1 MAVFRV
7 EKTRDYTVMANHH
20 LRNTEL
26 SLKAKGLLSLMLSLP
41 EEWDYTTKG
50 LARICKDGV
59 DSICAGVRELEEH
72 GYVVRERI
80 RNPNGQ
86 LGAIEYTI
94 LEQPRTSEPKRENP
108 VQANPAL
115 DYPVL
120 GKPEQENPA
129 QLNTYRTNKDE
140 SNTLSANPYSIKSYP
155 INPIADQMGMDGM
168 DVYREIIK
176 GNIEYDI
183 MKNNFPYDHERLDE
197 IVELMAET
205 LASRKSTFCIAGDT
219 YPAST
224 VKFKLLRINSL
235 HIQYVFECLDKNTTH
250 IDISTVLGN
259 LDTTLAAMELG
270 PLFGLWFQ
278 SLFVGLTM
286 SALTVCIFV
295 VIYGRMIEIY
305 LVTSIAPIPMATMVN
320 REWGNMG
327 QNYLRSLL
335 ALAFQAFLIIV
346 CVGIYAVLVKNITTG
361 TDIMNAIWTCMGYT
375 VLLCFTL
382 FKTGSLAKSIFNAH

>member
-1 MAVFRV
+1 MAVFRI

-50 LARICKDGV
+50 LSRICKDGV
-59 DSICAGVRELEEH
+59 DSICTGVRELEDH

-80 RNPNGQ
+80 RNPKGQ

-94 LEQPRTSEPKRENP
+94 LEQPRTLEPKRENPKRENP
-108 VQANPAL
+108 VQANPVL

-120 GKPEQENPA
+120 GKPKQENPA
-129 QLNTYRTNKDE
+129 QLNTYRTNIDE
-140 SNTLSANPYSIKSYP
+140 SNTFSTNPYPINSYP
-155 INPIADQMGMDGM
+155 INPVTDQMGLDGM

-183 MKNNFPYDHERLDE
+183 MKDNFPYDHERLDE

-205 LASRKSTFCIAGDT
+205 LASKKATFCIAGDT

-235 HIQYVFECLDKNTTH
+235 HIQYMFECLDKNTTEVRN
-250 IDISTVLGN
+250 IKK
-259 LDTTLAAMELG
+259 
-270 PLFGLWFQ
+270 
-278 SLFVGLTM
+278 
-286 SALTVCIFV
+286 
-295 VIYGRMIEIY
+295 Y
-305 LVTSIAPIPMATMVN
+305 
-320 REWGNMG
+320 
-327 QNYLRSLL
+327 LL
-335 ALAFQAFLIIV
+335 A
-346 CVGIYAVLVKNITTG
+346 
-361 TDIMNAIWTCMGYT
+361 
-375 VLLCFTL
+375 TL
-382 FKTGSLAKSIFNAH
+382 FNAPSTMGSYYKAQVNHDMYGD

>member
-59 DSICAGVRELEEH
+59 DSICAGVRELEDH

-140 SNTLSANPYSIKSYP
+140 SNTLSANPYPIKSYP

-205 LASRKSTFCIAGDT
+205 LASKKATFCIAGDT

-235 HIQYVFECLDKNTTH
+235 HIQYVFECLDKNTTEVRN
-250 IDISTVLGN
+250 IKK
-259 LDTTLAAMELG
+259 
-270 PLFGLWFQ
+270 
-278 SLFVGLTM
+278 
-286 SALTVCIFV
+286 
-295 VIYGRMIEIY
+295 Y
-305 LVTSIAPIPMATMVN
+305 
-320 REWGNMG
+320 
-327 QNYLRSLL
+327 LL
-335 ALAFQAFLIIV
+335 A
-346 CVGIYAVLVKNITTG
+346 
-361 TDIMNAIWTCMGYT
+361 
-375 VLLCFTL
+375 TL
-382 FKTGSLAKSIFNAH
+382 FNAPSTMGSYYKAQVNHDMYGI

>member
-50 LARICKDGV
+50 LSRICKDGV
-59 DSICAGVRELEEH
+59 DSICAGVRELEDH

-94 LEQPRTSEPKRENP
+94 LEQPQEPKREKPERENP
-108 VQANPAL
+108 VQANPVL
-115 DYPVL
+115 DDPVL

-140 SNTLSANPYSIKSYP
+140 SDTLSANPYPINSYP
-155 INPIADQMGMDGM
+155 INPVTDQMGTDGM

-183 MKNNFPYDHERLDE
+183 MKDNFPYDYERLDE

-205 LASRKSTFCIAGDT
+205 LASKKATFCIAGDA

-235 HIQYVFECLDKNTTH
+235 HIQYVFECLDKNTTEVRN
-250 IDISTVLGN
+250 IKK
-259 LDTTLAAMELG
+259 
-270 PLFGLWFQ
+270 
-278 SLFVGLTM
+278 
-286 SALTVCIFV
+286 
-295 VIYGRMIEIY
+295 Y
-305 LVTSIAPIPMATMVN
+305 
-320 REWGNMG
+320 
-327 QNYLRSLL
+327 LL
-335 ALAFQAFLIIV
+335 A
-346 CVGIYAVLVKNITTG
+346 
-361 TDIMNAIWTCMGYT
+361 
-375 VLLCFTL
+375 TL
-382 FKTGSLAKSIFNAH
+382 FNAPSTMRSYYKAQVNHDMYESGV

>member
-1 MAVFRV
+1 MAVFRI

-59 DSICAGVRELEEH
+59 DSICAGVREREDH

-94 LEQPRTSEPKRENP
+94 LEQPRTSEPKREKPERGNP
-108 VQANPAL
+108 VQAN
-115 DYPVL
+115 PVL

-129 QLNTYRTNKDE
+129 QLNTYRTNKEE
-140 SNTLSANPYSIKSYP
+140 SNTLSINPYPINSYP
-155 INPIADQMGMDGM
+155 INPVTDQMGIDRMDI
-168 DVYREIIK
+168 YREIIK
-176 GNIEYDI
+176 ENIEYDT
-183 MKNNFPYDHERLDE
+183 MKDNFPYDYERLDE

-205 LASRKSTFCIAGDT
+205 LASKKATFCIAGDT

-235 HIQYVFECLDKNTTH
+235 HIQYVFECLNKNTTEVRN
-250 IDISTVLGN
+250 IKKYLLATLFNAPSTMGSYYK
-259 LDTTLAAMELG
+259 A
-270 PLFGLWFQ
+270 Q
-278 SLFVGLTM
+278 
-286 SALTVCIFV
+286 
-295 VIYGRMIEIY
+295 
-305 LVTSIAPIPMATMVN
+305 VN
-320 REWGNMG
+320 RDM
-327 QNYLRSLL
+327 
-335 ALAFQAFLIIV
+335 
-346 CVGIYAVLVKNITTG
+346 YA
-361 TDIMNAIWTCMGYT
+361 Y
-375 VLLCFTL
+375 
-382 FKTGSLAKSIFNAH
+382 

>member
-1 MAVFRV
+1 MKEIEMAVFRV

-26 SLKAKGLLSLMLSLP
+26 SLKAKCLLSLMLSLP

-50 LARICKDGV
+50 LSRICKDGV

-140 SNTLSANPYSIKSYP
+140 SNTLSANPYPIKSYP
-155 INPIADQMGMDGM
+155 INPVTDQMGTDGM
-168 DVYREIIK
+168 DVYREIVK

-183 MKNNFPYDHERLDE
+183 MKDNFPYDHERLDE

-205 LASRKSTFCIAGDT
+205 LASKKVTFCIAGDT

-235 HIQYVFECLDKNTTH
+235 PVQVFPRQDNPRQGLPELDFP
-250 IDISTVLGN
+250 V
-259 LDTTLAAMELG
+259 
-270 PLFGLWFQ
+270 
-278 SLFVGLTM
+278 
-286 SALTVCIFV
+286 
-295 VIYGRMIEIY
+295 
-305 LVTSIAPIPMATMVN
+305 
-320 REWGNMG
+320 
-327 QNYLRSLL
+327 
-335 ALAFQAFLIIV
+335 
-346 CVGIYAVLVKNITTG
+346 
-361 TDIMNAIWTCMGYT
+361 
-375 VLLCFTL
+375 
-382 FKTGSLAKSIFNAH
+382 

>member
-50 LARICKDGV
+50 LSRICKDGV
-59 DSICAGVRELEEH
+59 DSICAGVRELEDH

-94 LEQPRTSEPKRENP
+94 LEQPQEPKREKPERENP
-108 VQANPAL
+108 VQANPVL
-115 DYPVL
+115 DAPVL

-140 SNTLSANPYSIKSYP
+140 SDTLSINHYPINSYP

-168 DVYREIIK
+168 DVYRKIVK

-183 MKNNFPYDHERLDE
+183 MKDNFPYDHERLDE

-205 LASRKSTFCIAGDT
+205 LASKKATFCIAGDT

-235 HIQYVFECLDKNTTH
+235 HIQYVFECLDKNTTEVRN
-250 IDISTVLGN
+250 IKK
-259 LDTTLAAMELG
+259 
-270 PLFGLWFQ
+270 
-278 SLFVGLTM
+278 
-286 SALTVCIFV
+286 
-295 VIYGRMIEIY
+295 Y
-305 LVTSIAPIPMATMVN
+305 
-320 REWGNMG
+320 
-327 QNYLRSLL
+327 LL
-335 ALAFQAFLIIV
+335 A
-346 CVGIYAVLVKNITTG
+346 
-361 TDIMNAIWTCMGYT
+361 
-375 VLLCFTL
+375 TL
-382 FKTGSLAKSIFNAH
+382 FNAPSTMGSYYKAQVNHDMV

>member
-50 LARICKDGV
+50 LAHICKDGV

-80 RNPNGQ
+80 RNLNGQ

-94 LEQPRTSEPKRENP
+94 LEQPQEPKREKPERENP
-108 VQANPAL
+108 VQANPVL
-115 DYPVL
+115 DDPVL

-140 SNTLSANPYSIKSYP
+140 SNTLSANPYPINSYP
-155 INPIADQMGMDGM
+155 INPIADQMGTDGM

-183 MKNNFPYDHERLDE
+183 MKDNFPYDHERLDE
-197 IVELMAET
+197 IVELMTET
-205 LASRKSTFCIAGDT
+205 LASKKATFCIAGDT

-235 HIQYVFECLDKNTTH
+235 HIQYVFECLDKNTTEVRN
-250 IDISTVLGN
+250 IKK
-259 LDTTLAAMELG
+259 
-270 PLFGLWFQ
+270 
-278 SLFVGLTM
+278 
-286 SALTVCIFV
+286 
-295 VIYGRMIEIY
+295 Y
-305 LVTSIAPIPMATMVN
+305 
-320 REWGNMG
+320 
-327 QNYLRSLL
+327 LL
-335 ALAFQAFLIIV
+335 A
-346 CVGIYAVLVKNITTG
+346 
-361 TDIMNAIWTCMGYT
+361 
-375 VLLCFTL
+375 TL
-382 FKTGSLAKSIFNAH
+382 FNAPSTMGSYYKAQVNHDLYGSGV

>member
-1 MAVFRV
+1 MAVFRI

-59 DSICAGVRELEEH
+59 DSICAGVRELEDH

-94 LEQPRTSEPKRENP
+94 LEQPRTSEPKREKPERGNP
-108 VQANPAL
+108 VQAN
-115 DYPVL
+115 PVL

-129 QLNTYRTNKDE
+129 QLNTYRTNKEE
-140 SNTLSANPYSIKSYP
+140 SNTLSINPYPINSYP
-155 INPIADQMGMDGM
+155 INPVTDQMGIDRMDI
-168 DVYREIIK
+168 YREIIK
-176 GNIEYDI
+176 ENIEYDT
-183 MKNNFPYDHERLDE
+183 MKDNFPYDYERLDE

-205 LASRKSTFCIAGDT
+205 LASKKATFCIAGDT

-235 HIQYVFECLDKNTTH
+235 HIQYVFECLNKNTTEVRN
-250 IDISTVLGN
+250 IKKYLLATLFNAPSTMGSYYK
-259 LDTTLAAMELG
+259 A
-270 PLFGLWFQ
+270 
-278 SLFVGLTM
+278 
-286 SALTVCIFV
+286 
-295 VIYGRMIEIY
+295 R
-305 LVTSIAPIPMATMVN
+305 VN
-320 REWGNMG
+320 RDM
-327 QNYLRSLL
+327 
-335 ALAFQAFLIIV
+335 
-346 CVGIYAVLVKNITTG
+346 YA
-361 TDIMNAIWTCMGYT
+361 Y
-375 VLLCFTL
+375 
-382 FKTGSLAKSIFNAH
+382 

>member
-1 MAVFRV
+1 MAVFRI
-7 EKTRDYTVMANHH
+7 EKTRDYTIMANHH

-50 LARICKDGV
+50 LSRICKDGV
-59 DSICAGVRELEEH
+59 DSICAGVRELEDH

-94 LEQPRTSEPKRENP
+94 LEQPQEPKREKPEQENP
-108 VQANPAL
+108 VQANPVL

-140 SNTLSANPYSIKSYP
+140 SNTLSTNPYPINSYP
-155 INPIADQMGMDGM
+155 INPVTDQMGLDGM
-168 DVYREIIK
+168 DVYREIVK

-183 MKNNFPYDHERLDE
+183 MKDNFPYDRERLDE
-197 IVELMAET
+197 IVELMTET
-205 LASRKSTFCIAGDT
+205 LASKKATFCIAGDT

-235 HIQYVFECLDKNTTH
+235 HIQYVFECLDKNTTEVRN
-250 IDISTVLGN
+250 IKK
-259 LDTTLAAMELG
+259 
-270 PLFGLWFQ
+270 
-278 SLFVGLTM
+278 
-286 SALTVCIFV
+286 
-295 VIYGRMIEIY
+295 Y
-305 LVTSIAPIPMATMVN
+305 
-320 REWGNMG
+320 
-327 QNYLRSLL
+327 LL
-335 ALAFQAFLIIV
+335 A
-346 CVGIYAVLVKNITTG
+346 
-361 TDIMNAIWTCMGYT
+361 
-375 VLLCFTL
+375 TL
-382 FKTGSLAKSIFNAH
+382 FNAPSTMGSYYKAQVNHDMYGD

>member
-50 LARICKDGV
+50 LSRICKDGV

-94 LEQPRTSEPKRENP
+94 LEQPRTLEPARENP
-108 VQANPAL
+108 VQANPVL

-140 SNTLSANPYSIKSYP
+140 SNTLSINPYPIKSYP
-155 INPIADQMGMDGM
+155 VNPITDQMGTDGM

-235 HIQYVFECLDKNTTH
+235 HIQYVFECLDKNTTEVRN
-250 IDISTVLGN
+250 IKKYL
-259 LDTTLAAMELG
+259 LA
-270 PLFGLWFQ
+270 
-278 SLFVGLTM
+278 SLFNAPSTM
-286 SALTVCIFV
+286 GSYFRTENGCSFFAHEQK
-295 VIYGRMIEIY
+295 G
-305 LVTSIAPIPMATMVN
+305 ATTHDETK
-320 REWGNMG
+320 RENPRGAAS
-327 QNYLRSLL
+327 R
-335 ALAFQAFLIIV
+335 
-346 CVGIYAVLVKNITTG
+346 
-361 TDIMNAIWTCMGYT
+361 D
-375 VLLCFTL
+375 
-382 FKTGSLAKSIFNAH
+382 

>member
-1 MAVFRV
+1 MAVFRI

-50 LARICKDGV
+50 LSRICKDGV
-59 DSICAGVRELEEH
+59 DSICAGVRELEEQ

-94 LEQPRTSEPKRENP
+94 LEQPQEPKREKPERENP
-108 VQANPAL
+108 VQANPVL

-140 SNTLSANPYSIKSYP
+140 SNTLSANPYPINSYP
-155 INPIADQMGMDGM
+155 INPITDQMGTDGM

-183 MKNNFPYDHERLDE
+183 MKDNFPYDHERLDE

-205 LASRKSTFCIAGDT
+205 LASKKATFCIAGDT

-235 HIQYVFECLDKNTTH
+235 HIQYVFECLDKNTTEVRN
-250 IDISTVLGN
+250 IKK
-259 LDTTLAAMELG
+259 
-270 PLFGLWFQ
+270 
-278 SLFVGLTM
+278 
-286 SALTVCIFV
+286 
-295 VIYGRMIEIY
+295 Y
-305 LVTSIAPIPMATMVN
+305 
-320 REWGNMG
+320 
-327 QNYLRSLL
+327 LL
-335 ALAFQAFLIIV
+335 A
-346 CVGIYAVLVKNITTG
+346 
-361 TDIMNAIWTCMGYT
+361 
-375 VLLCFTL
+375 TL
-382 FKTGSLAKSIFNAH
+382 FNAPSTMGSYYKAQVNHDLCGFRV

>member
-1 MAVFRV
+1 MAVFRL

-59 DSICAGVRELEEH
+59 DSICAGVRELEDH

-94 LEQPRTSEPKRENP
+94 LEQPRTSEPKREKPERGNP
-108 VQANPAL
+108 VQAN
-115 DYPVL
+115 PVL

-129 QLNTYRTNKDE
+129 QLNTYRTNKEE
-140 SNTLSANPYSIKSYP
+140 SNTLSINPYPINSYP
-155 INPIADQMGMDGM
+155 INPVTDQMGTDGM

-183 MKNNFPYDHERLDE
+183 MKDNFPYDYERLDE

-205 LASRKSTFCIAGDT
+205 LASKKLPS
-219 YPAST
+219 AS
-224 VKFKLLRINSL
+224 
-235 HIQYVFECLDKNTTH
+235 Q
-250 IDISTVLGN
+250 
-259 LDTTLAAMELG
+259 
-270 PLFGLWFQ
+270 
-278 SLFVGLTM
+278 
-286 SALTVCIFV
+286 
-295 VIYGRMIEIY
+295 EI
-305 LVTSIAPIPMATMVN
+305 PIPLP
-320 REWGNMG
+320 R
-327 QNYLRSLL
+327 
-335 ALAFQAFLIIV
+335 
-346 CVGIYAVLVKNITTG
+346 
-361 TDIMNAIWTCMGYT
+361 
-375 VLLCFTL
+375 
-382 FKTGSLAKSIFNAH
+382 

>member
-1 MAVFRV
+1 MAVFRI

-50 LARICKDGV
+50 LSRICKDGV
-59 DSICAGVRELEEH
+59 DSICAGVRELEEQ

-94 LEQPRTSEPKRENP
+94 LEQPQEPKQEKPERENP
-108 VQANPAL
+108 VQANPVL
-115 DYPVL
+115 DDPVL

-140 SNTLSANPYSIKSYP
+140 SNTLSTNPYPINSYP
-155 INPIADQMGMDGM
+155 INPVTDQMGLDGM
-168 DVYREIIK
+168 DVYREIVK

-183 MKNNFPYDHERLDE
+183 MKDNFPYDRERLDE
-197 IVELMAET
+197 IVELMTET
-205 LASRKSTFCIAGDT
+205 LASKKATFCIAGDT

-235 HIQYVFECLDKNTTH
+235 HIQYVFECLDKNTTEVRN
-250 IDISTVLGN
+250 IKK
-259 LDTTLAAMELG
+259 
-270 PLFGLWFQ
+270 
-278 SLFVGLTM
+278 
-286 SALTVCIFV
+286 
-295 VIYGRMIEIY
+295 Y
-305 LVTSIAPIPMATMVN
+305 
-320 REWGNMG
+320 
-327 QNYLRSLL
+327 LL
-335 ALAFQAFLIIV
+335 A
-346 CVGIYAVLVKNITTG
+346 
-361 TDIMNAIWTCMGYT
+361 
-375 VLLCFTL
+375 TL
-382 FKTGSLAKSIFNAH
+382 FNAPSTMGSYYKAQVNHDMYGD

>member
-50 LARICKDGV
+50 LSRICKDGV

-94 LEQPRTSEPKRENP
+94 LEQPRTSEPKREKPERENP
-108 VQANPAL
+108 VQANPVL
-115 DYPVL
+115 DNPVL
-120 GKPEQENPA
+120 GKPEQENLA

-140 SNTLSANPYSIKSYP
+140 SNTLSANPYPIKSYP
-155 INPIADQMGMDGM
+155 INPLTDQIGTDGM

-176 GNIEYDI
+176 ENIEYDI
-183 MKNNFPYDHERLDE
+183 MMDNFPNDHERLNE

-205 LASRKSTFCIAGDT
+205 LASKKATFCIAGDT
-219 YPAST
+219 YLAST

-235 HIQYVFECLDKNTTH
+235 HIQYVFECLDKNTTEVRN
-250 IDISTVLGN
+250 IKK
-259 LDTTLAAMELG
+259 
-270 PLFGLWFQ
+270 
-278 SLFVGLTM
+278 
-286 SALTVCIFV
+286 
-295 VIYGRMIEIY
+295 Y
-305 LVTSIAPIPMATMVN
+305 
-320 REWGNMG
+320 
-327 QNYLRSLL
+327 LL
-335 ALAFQAFLIIV
+335 A
-346 CVGIYAVLVKNITTG
+346 
-361 TDIMNAIWTCMGYT
+361 
-375 VLLCFTL
+375 TL
-382 FKTGSLAKSIFNAH
+382 FNAPSTMGSYYKAQVNHDMYGD

>member
-1 MAVFRV
+1 MAVFRI

-59 DSICAGVRELEEH
+59 DSICAGVRELEDH

-94 LEQPRTSEPKRENP
+94 LEQPREPKQEKPERENP
-108 VQANPAL
+108 VQANPVL

-140 SNTLSANPYSIKSYP
+140 SNTLSANPYPIKSYP
-155 INPIADQMGMDGM
+155 INPIADQMGSDGM

-183 MKNNFPYDHERLDE
+183 MKDNFPYDHERLDE

-205 LASRKSTFCIAGDT
+205 LASKKATFCIAGDT

-235 HIQYVFECLDKNTTH
+235 HIQYVFECLDKNTTEVRN
-250 IDISTVLGN
+250 IKK
-259 LDTTLAAMELG
+259 
-270 PLFGLWFQ
+270 
-278 SLFVGLTM
+278 
-286 SALTVCIFV
+286 
-295 VIYGRMIEIY
+295 Y
-305 LVTSIAPIPMATMVN
+305 
-320 REWGNMG
+320 
-327 QNYLRSLL
+327 LL
-335 ALAFQAFLIIV
+335 A
-346 CVGIYAVLVKNITTG
+346 
-361 TDIMNAIWTCMGYT
+361 
-375 VLLCFTL
+375 TL
-382 FKTGSLAKSIFNAH
+382 FNAPSTMGSYYKAQVNHDMYGSGV